1 VTTENEDMVYKSL
14 DEGKR
19 VIAAIWHQRLFSA
32 LAYSLKYR
40 EFNPL
45 VMISQSR
52 DGDLVAP
59 IAERLGLKPVRGSSS
74 RGGKAALLSMIEALN
89 DHLLAGHVVDGPRG
103 PKGVVKPGLIKMAQ
117 ISGAAIFPLF
127 FSSKNAW
134 ITGSWDKFLI
144 PKPFTQVLVRWGE
157 PVMVPKDADES
168 RQEAVRLEVEKRLRE
183 GHQRDDLIW
192 KWKTPL

>member
-1 VTTENEDMVYKSL
+1 
-14 DEGKR
+14 
-19 VIAAIWHQRLFSA
+19 
-32 LAYSLKYR
+32 
-40 EFNPL
+40 
-45 VMISQSR
+45 
-52 DGDLVAP
+52 
-59 IAERLGLKPVRGSSS
+59 
-74 RGGKAALLSMIEALN
+74 
-89 DHLLAGHVVDGPRG
+89 
-103 PKGVVKPGLIKMAQ
+103 MAQ